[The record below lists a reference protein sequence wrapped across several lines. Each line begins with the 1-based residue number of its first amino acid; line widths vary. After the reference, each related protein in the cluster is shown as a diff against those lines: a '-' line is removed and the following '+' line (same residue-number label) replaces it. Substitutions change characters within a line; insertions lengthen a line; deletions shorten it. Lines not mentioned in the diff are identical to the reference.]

1 MAGDGRGAML
11 PAMKTPITLIAAAAA
26 ACLAAGPADA
36 AFQYRAAKFK
46 LEIEGVQ
53 TNSWVTSHAKDGPC
67 DFDIHG
73 EGTEVVRFHSVPTV
87 VDIAQFMGTT
97 PLIRVGKRYG
107 VPFDLDAKITR
118 RGVLTMANGEICS
131 SGDGTGSVSPPAP
144 DCGTK
149 RSTFYADLRY
159 SSRRKDLLFMDQSL
173 VAPLGPFRHCP
184 NGPGSWPSILDRA
197 NGREVGRRLAPSDL
211 FGPDG
216 KHIVLVAAR
225 ESRAGGDTHHTT
237 TIRYSIALTRIGK
250 VRR

>member
-1 MAGDGRGAML
+1 MAGRPGPAML
-11 PAMKTPITLIAAAAA
+11 PAMKTTVTIIAAAAA
-26 ACLAAGPADA
+26 CIAAGPADA

-53 TNSWVTSHAKDGPC
+53 TNSWSQSHVKDGPC

-97 PLIRVGKRYG
+97 PLIRAGKRYG

-118 RGVLTMANGEICS
+118 RGVLTMANGEVCS
-131 SGDGTGSVSPPAP
+131 SGDGTGGPTPPAR

-149 RSTFYADLRY
+149 RARFYADLRY
-159 SSRRKDLLFMDQSL
+159 SSARKDLLQMEQSL
-173 VAPLGPFRHCP
+173 VVPLGTFRNCP
-184 NGPGSWPSILDRA
+184 SGPGSWPSILDRA
-197 NGREVGRRLAPSDL
+197 NGREVGRRLPPSEL

-225 ESRAGGDTHHTT
+225 ESRTGGDTNHTT